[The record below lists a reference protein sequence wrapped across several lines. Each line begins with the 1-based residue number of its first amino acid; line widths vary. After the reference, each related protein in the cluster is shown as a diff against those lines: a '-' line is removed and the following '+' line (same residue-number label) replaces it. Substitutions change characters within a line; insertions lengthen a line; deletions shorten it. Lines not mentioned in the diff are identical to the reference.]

1 MKSYVAP
8 RKPKLNA
15 QQRRLRAAWCQY
27 HLDWTEQDWSQIIF
41 SDESNFELVNRKNRL
56 YVRRYRYDQKRFER
70 SQPRIHKGGGLG
82 VWPCMT
88 NYGLGD
94 LQDNARHRVSR
105 KTQEYMKKRHI
116 TTLQWPSNSPDLN
129 LIENLWSIMDKQLLK
144 YSLKNID
151 DLKAALNTT
160 WNAQADRHIDFS
172 RFLNKSSNF

>member
-1 MKSYVAP
+1 
-8 RKPKLNA
+8 

-82 VWPCMT
+82 VWSCMT

-94 LQDNARHRVSR
+94 LVFYDDR
-105 KTQEYMKKRHI
+105 
-116 TTLQWPSNSPDLN
+116 LNSSGY
-129 LIENLWSIMDKQLLK
+129 I
-144 YSLKNID
+144 NI
-151 DLKAALNTT
+151 LNT
-160 WNAQADRHIDFS
+160 H
-172 RFLNKSSNF
+172 LKSAYSFFKTLY